1 MPPITKVQSK
11 KQALAGPM
19 RISPEGTLGTWP
31 GDNPNQC
38 AQGYSCPP
46 PTITID
52 PFVTFGNRYVDVGA
66 GGPSPFTFTV
76 SANASWLN
84 ISPEK
89 GSVSLQDPETRVFF
103 SVDWSQVSDVETAEI
118 SFTADT
124 PGQPVSVVT
133 ATFVAN
139 HTAPPSDFHGRS
151 CSIAQTYFML
161 NPIDRIRR
169 G

>member
-1 MPPITKVQSK
+1 MCLLSMPMITKVQSK

-52 PFVTFGNRYVDVGA
+52 PFATFGNRFVDIGA

-76 SANASWLN
+76 TSNVSWLT
-84 ISPEK
+84 ISPTK
-89 GSVSLQDPETRVFF
+89 GSVSLQAPETRLLF
-103 SVDWSQVSDVETAEI
+103 SVPDWSKITGAETATVT
-118 SFTADT
+118 FTANAA
-124 PGQPVSVVT
+124 GQPVSTYT
-133 ATFVAN
+133 ATFIAN
-139 HTAPPSDFHGRS
+139 HTLVPSDFHGEH
-151 CSIAQTYFML
+151 
-161 NPIDRIRR
+161 N
-169 G
+169 